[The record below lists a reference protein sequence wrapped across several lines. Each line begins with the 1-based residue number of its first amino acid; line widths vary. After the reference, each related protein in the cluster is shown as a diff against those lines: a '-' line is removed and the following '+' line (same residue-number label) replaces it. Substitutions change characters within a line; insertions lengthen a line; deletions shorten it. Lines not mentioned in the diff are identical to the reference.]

1 MKIMLPGQASPTI
14 AEEDGYSGPGRAD
27 LAASAAAVEVQK
39 LLGEDEQEGPRQADW
54 TLGGRAG
61 DRRTPRAR
69 ALSSKCRFCGE
80 GERSLSGRR
89 RAEVSGARL
98 EPAPAEWKCVAGCGA
113 CCLLGTEEE
122 RPFLKDLLSEEQ
134 LRIFRT
140 LPGEDGWCK
149 HFDFNQRTCSIYD
162 ERPDF
167 CRVKTFLCSKAAFF
181 DVDGSDADAL
191 GGFCADTCRQSIA
204 DVYGHDSEEMERF
217 NVEVPIWSADELEDG
232 GGVPEGWH
240 ALDSEEQVE
249 RGLSRVKAGKG
260 AERSSLRSFQR
271 VRDEKINAAMR
282 DVHAFADRLL
292 EAFRRYDVE
301 ETGEL
306 HMRDVRSCLADI
318 GVQPTLPQEK
328 RAIMAMLQ
336 GSQRRQG
343 ALDYYDIAQL
353 VPRMWEAIALAKRQD
368 LEYWFNRSLDEPA
381 PELDGFEACRSEK
394 GSPAHFWSMA
404 HYAALKLP
412 STASSAEIRKAY
424 LALAQQLHP
433 DRGGRLASFQEVQE
447 AYHVLGDPERRRI
460 YDAELRGQQEQR
472 EQREERQ
479 SSRGAKSAA
488 RASSSSTHSGAH
500 QWVKKGQREALRWYR
515 MPLPEFL
522 WRVHGAW
529 QRQSG
534 REEAPLDVFTQSL
547 RQRYRSL
554 ASGRLLLRTAAHS
567 LDSAAN
573 LLARLRR
580 HLERPRARAGAW
592 RPVSFAA
599 ADAAPLRRLLRQG
612 RPRARLELRRA
623 LGALRLPPVGAL
635 RPPVKGKAAMVLAG
649 ALAVSG
655 GSSLWLAACRKEAFG
670 FVWLVSARC
679 YFQITAA
686 ARRVR
691 PPARMASGV
700 EGVEIQELV
709 LPEVSVYKVL
719 GCESTLA
726 EYNDHSSRFGNPR
739 SDWKA
744 MYTQLMASHA
754 LGTVPYRWDQMDSQ
768 GSPYRCANLV
778 QVCFLEPLPVVRC
791 SGPFFWDGSVPGEE
805 KAAVLRSALGLSKEP
820 LMAQL
825 GLAQKAVLM
834 EETEGEWELI
844 LDHRHLAALPH
855 ESCLV
860 ATFQRGALPVT
871 ATFASR
877 DGERQKYV
885 SDERVLCQLGLGEP
899 SPEVGT
905 GFPGRLIRSFA
916 GRAENVS
923 FAHAAGAHAGCQ
935 HLGLNQWSLY
945 GFVGLREGI
954 HLRSAA
960 KERASLSP
968 TPKKVAVPAGCCRNS
983 CYDVQKLRPCLEAL
997 GLRIHDEEW
1006 PEVEKIFLPICQEMK
1021 PKPKRNL
1028 EKGLSKLLF
1037 DDKALAK
1044 RPQTPQPKVSD
1055 FELFEQC
1062 FFQVQAH
1069 ITRQRRRM
1077 ERELC
1082 EEHNLTEEQI
1092 DEFRSDV
1099 VPLDFLFRKFDRRHS
1114 KILGEKEVLELL
1126 VASGAD
1132 AQLLRSDL
1140 VLAHPAVMARAL
1152 VALPAALGLLKSG
1165 PLRCEDDTLPWLGG
1179 VSKDPSRQAKIKAYD
1194 DAQDAAAR
1202 NNVLPKRRGIR
1213 LVSYNLHFLRDSQ
1226 MNPNLDR
1233 VLQVLRQLDADIL
1246 ALQEICDRC
1255 FGQTFWFF
1263 QDLTCHVAQ
1272 KQRSIAQFDCQ
1283 LAERRGLLLWPW
1295 ACCHRVPWQTLN
1307 LPVLLVVVLLPAS
1320 LAVTL
1325 TQVESVLWR
1334 DAALGVLLCRMH
1346 LACLLPPHG
1355 LPSSWCRAR
1364 YSSSPCLAWLRQW
1377 PRPVRS
1383 ACTGRAVQ
1391 LGLC

>member
-1 MKIMLPGQASPTI
+1 MQEHAAFIQASK
-14 AEEDGYSGPGRAD
+14 SN
-27 LAASAAAVEVQK
+27 ASNERNVIRLGAV
-39 LLGEDEQEGPRQADW
+39 GE
-54 TLGGRAG
+54 
-61 DRRTPRAR
+61 
-69 ALSSKCRFCGE
+69 
-80 GERSLSGRR
+80 
-89 RAEVSGARL
+89 
-98 EPAPAEWKCVAGCGA
+98 
-113 CCLLGTEEE
+113 
-122 RPFLKDLLSEEQ
+122 
-134 LRIFRT
+134 T
-140 LPGEDGWCK
+140 LP
-149 HFDFNQRTCSIYD
+149 
-162 ERPDF
+162 
-167 CRVKTFLCSKAAFF
+167 
-181 DVDGSDADAL
+181 
-191 GGFCADTCRQSIA
+191 
-204 DVYGHDSEEMERF
+204 
-217 NVEVPIWSADELEDG
+217 
-232 GGVPEGWH
+232 
-240 ALDSEEQVE
+240 
-249 RGLSRVKAGKG
+249 
-260 AERSSLRSFQR
+260 
-271 VRDEKINAAMR
+271 
-282 DVHAFADRLL
+282 
-292 EAFRRYDVE
+292 
-301 ETGEL
+301 
-306 HMRDVRSCLADI
+306 
-318 GVQPTLPQEK
+318 
-328 RAIMAMLQ
+328 
-336 GSQRRQG
+336 
-343 ALDYYDIAQL
+343 
-353 VPRMWEAIALAKRQD
+353 
-368 LEYWFNRSLDEPA
+368 
-381 PELDGFEACRSEK
+381 
-394 GSPAHFWSMA
+394 
-404 HYAALKLP
+404 
-412 STASSAEIRKAY
+412 
-424 LALAQQLHP
+424 
-433 DRGGRLASFQEVQE
+433 
-447 AYHVLGDPERRRI
+447 
-460 YDAELRGQQEQR
+460 
-472 EQREERQ
+472 
-479 SSRGAKSAA
+479 
-488 RASSSSTHSGAH
+488 GAH
-500 QWVKKGQREALRWYR
+500 QWVKKGQREAGDEWCAFCALRWYR

-554 ASGRLLLRTAAHS
+554 ASGRLLLRTAGALGRKAAHS

-635 RPPVKGKAAMVLAG
+635 PVKGKAAMVLAG

-655 GSSLWLAACRKEAFG
+655 GSSLWLAACRKEAPFG

-877 DGERQKYV
+877 DGERQKYAARLLGHSSPVHV
-885 SDERVLCQLGLGEP
+885 SATALFCVR
-899 SPEVGT
+899 
-905 GFPGRLIRSFA
+905 
-916 GRAENVS
+916 
-923 FAHAAGAHAGCQ
+923 
-935 HLGLNQWSLY
+935 
-945 GFVGLREGI
+945 
-954 HLRSAA
+954 RSAA

-968 TPKKVAVPAGCCRNS
+968 TPKKVAVPAGCCRLILNS

-1006 PEVEKIFLPICQEMK
+1006 PEAIALVRAWLKLIPFGAVGQMWIMAVRSGRIFHF
-1021 PKPKRNL
+1021 
-1028 EKGLSKLLF
+1028 GLCGLDRLYQRI
-1037 DDKALAK
+1037 DVYRALAK
-1044 RPQTPQPKVSD
+1044 RPQTPQRGDPTAEPAAPHMGSLSNGELKPKVSD

-1062 FFQVQAH
+1062 FFQAH

-1082 EEHNLTEEQI
+1082 EECLGSCFNDQINFSADTVSKLDYLEHNLTEEQI
-1092 DEFRSDV
+1092 DEFRAKLSSGMVKCCSSDV
-1099 VPLDFLFRKFDRRHS
+1099 VPLDFLFRKFG
-1114 KILGEKEVLELL
+1114 ILGKVLELL

-1140 VLAHPAVMARAL
+1140 VPIFMREARHLANLARQKRMPKPEPPQPSMTVDSVGWKKLQSKARPRVRRSFRQFEIISAGGEDINFFEFLYLIRFVREKSREVQLEKLQSFFLRLDQDECGNVTIKEAMKLFPELGLSPRSRLEQLEIKQVLNEVDEDGTGSFSWMDFTEVVQLCQERLERLARADEERF
-1152 VALPAALGLLKSG
+1152 ALNLNFTLERCHELRKVFLDSKNESNVLEVTDLRRAMTILQRWYTSEELLPLFAAFARDGHMDFRCFARMMHAIEILKTEG
-1165 PLRCEDDTLPWLGG
+1165 QL
-1179 VSKDPSRQAKIKAYD
+1179 
-1194 DAQDAAAR
+1194 AQDKKPPR
-1202 NNVLPKRRGIR
+1202 K
-1213 LVSYNLHFLRDSQ
+1213 
-1226 MNPNLDR
+1226 
-1233 VLQVLRQLDADIL
+1233 
-1246 ALQEICDRC
+1246 
-1255 FGQTFWFF
+1255 
-1263 QDLTCHVAQ
+1263 
-1272 KQRSIAQFDCQ
+1272 
-1283 LAERRGLLLWPW
+1283 
-1295 ACCHRVPWQTLN
+1295 
-1307 LPVLLVVVLLPAS
+1307 S
-1320 LAVTL
+1320 LM
-1325 TQVESVLWR
+1325 ESMTEPLF
-1334 DAALGVLLCRMH
+1334 
-1346 LACLLPPHG
+1346 
-1355 LPSSWCRAR
+1355 S
-1364 YSSSPCLAWLRQW
+1364 
-1377 PRPVRS
+1377 
-1383 ACTGRAVQ
+1383 
-1391 LGLC
+1391 